1 MLLPLYILFTK
12 LRQDSP
18 QSHKA
23 IRANLQQQ
31 SQILSLLITLLHEL
45 PSSERW
51 IREDETR
58 LMSEEDAI
66 SSFLLLQARLA
77 LFDTDLNAT
86 SPEEIIQS
94 LVEMKSYWLALQVAN
109 QVKIPKAQIASLF
122 VAKFETSDSDLMN
135 ASYELLRGDPTG
147 CALCGFIEA
156 FLDKDS
162 ERALPTCVYE
172 SFRELLEK
180 GKSVT
185 TPVMNLL
192 LRYGRIEDCSQMVN
206 ISYTIDVQLYTSLE
220 TALKQNQNRV
230 FISLH
235 LVYQL
240 LSILDTVTKNEA
252 VSSVCQESMRCRS
265 GHVMMM

>member
-18 QSHKA
+18 QSQKA

-77 LFDTDLNAT
+77 LFDTDLNAD

-109 QVKIPKAQIASLF
+109 QVKIPKAQIASMF
-122 VAKFETSDSDLMN
+122 VAKFKTSDSDLMN
-135 ASYELLRGDPTG
+135 ASYELLPR
-147 CALCGFIEA
+147 
-156 FLDKDS
+156 
-162 ERALPTCVYE
+162 
-172 SFRELLEK
+172 
-180 GKSVT
+180 
-185 TPVMNLL
+185 
-192 LRYGRIEDCSQMVN
+192 
-206 ISYTIDVQLYTSLE
+206 
-220 TALKQNQNRV
+220 
-230 FISLH
+230 
-235 LVYQL
+235 
-240 LSILDTVTKNEA
+240 
-252 VSSVCQESMRCRS
+252 
-265 GHVMMM
+265 